1 MRCQLLSRCARKISG
16 VGVLID
22 LCTLLREVV
31 EDNELSIRAG
41 SRTVAD
47 VIEYDK
53 VVVATHLFKID
64 MLQM

>member
-1 MRCQLLSRCARKISG
+1 
-16 VGVLID
+16 VLID